1 MPGARA
7 RQPKGRDMTGSAAP
21 PPPDAGDTRHEAGAP
36 SLEAAI
42 GRKVRALRQGLDVTL
57 ADLARSTG
65 LSTGMVSKIE
75 NGQTSPSLST
85 LKALA
90 QALNVPISLFF
101 ADFEERR
108 DCSFVPAGQGV
119 RIDRRGTRAGHVY
132 ELLGH
137 SLRSETRVEPF
148 LITIDEGG
156 EPHATFQHPG
166 HEFIYMLSGRLTYR
180 HGETRYR
187 MGPGDALFFDALA
200 PHGPEA
206 LPELPVRYL
215 SIIVTPPRH

>member
-1 MPGARA
+1 MSDPALPSARRIAPGEEAA
-7 RQPKGRDMTGSAAP
+7 AAESA
-21 PPPDAGDTRHEAGAP
+21 

-42 GRKVRALRQGLDVTL
+42 GRTVRALRQGIDVTL

-65 LSTGMVSKIE
+65 LSVGMVSKIE

-90 QALNVPISLFF
+90 QALNVPISMFF
-101 ADFEERR
+101 QGFEERR

-119 RIDRRGTRAGHVY
+119 RIDRRGTKAGHVY

-137 SLRSETRVEPF
+137 SLRSATKIEPF

-166 HEFIYMLSGRLTYR
+166 HEFIYILSGRLIYR
-180 HGETRYR
+180 HGESRYE

-206 LPELPVRYL
+206 LPDLPARYL
-215 SIIVTPPRH
+215 SIIVTPPRE

>member
-1 MPGARA
+1 MAEIEQVSPG
-7 RQPKGRDMTGSAAP
+7 GGSGAQ
-21 PPPDAGDTRHEAGAP
+21 GEAGP

-42 GRKVRALRQGLDVTL
+42 GRKVRALRQGLDVTIS
-57 ADLARSTG
+57 DLARSTD
-65 LSTGMVSKIE
+65 LSVGMVSKIE

-90 QALNVPISLFF
+90 QALNVPISMFF
-101 ADFEERR
+101 QDFDVRR

-119 RIDRRGTRAGHVY
+119 RIDRRGTKAGHIY

-137 SLRSETRVEPF
+137 SLRSSVQIEPY
-148 LITIDEGG
+148 LITLDESA
-156 EPHATFQHPG
+156 EPHPTFQHPG
-166 HEFIYMLSGRLTYR
+166 HEFIFMLSGRLVYR
-180 HGETRYR
+180 HAESRFE

-206 LPELPVRYL
+206 MPELPARYL
-215 SIIVTPPRH
+215 SIIVTPPPD

>member
-1 MPGARA
+1 MS
-7 RQPKGRDMTGSAAP
+7 GSAPLSP
-21 PPPDAGDTRHEAGAP
+21 PSGGDAQHADSTSA
-36 SLEAAI
+36 LEAAI
-42 GRKVRALRQGLDVTL
+42 GRKVRALRQGIDVTL

-65 LSTGMVSKIE
+65 LSVGMVSKIE

-101 ADFEERR
+101 EDFEERR

-180 HGETRYR
+180 HGERRYE

-206 LPELPVRYL
+206 LPRLPVRYL
-215 SIIVTPPRH
+215 SIIVTPPRA

>member
-1 MPGARA
+1 MAEIDQLSPGSGPGA
-7 RQPKGRDMTGSAAP
+7 QG
-21 PPPDAGDTRHEAGAP
+21 EAGP

-42 GRKVRALRQGLDVTL
+42 GRKVRALRQGLDVTIS
-57 ADLARSTG
+57 DLARSTD
-65 LSTGMVSKIE
+65 LSVGMVSKIE

-90 QALNVPISLFF
+90 QALNVPISMFF
-101 ADFEERR
+101 QDFDVRR

-119 RIDRRGTRAGHVY
+119 RIDRRGTKAGHIY

-137 SLRSETRVEPF
+137 SLRSATQIEPY
-148 LITIDEGG
+148 LITLDESA

-166 HEFIYMLSGRLTYR
+166 HEFIFMLSGRLVYR
-180 HGETRYR
+180 HAESRFE

-206 LPELPVRYL
+206 MPELPARYL
-215 SIIVTPPRH
+215 SIIVTPPPD

>member
-1 MPGARA
+1 VSSPAPSSGRGGARA
-7 RQPKGRDMTGSAAP
+7 PAE
-21 PPPDAGDTRHEAGAP
+21 DAT

-57 ADLARSTG
+57 ADLARSAG
-65 LSTGMVSKIE
+65 LSLGMLSKIE

-90 QALNVPISLFF
+90 QALNVPISIFF
-101 ADFEERR
+101 QDFEERR

-137 SLRSETRVEPF
+137 SLRSATKVEPF
-148 LITIDEGG
+148 LITIDDGG
-156 EPHATFQHPG
+156 EPHPSFQHPG
-166 HEFIYMLSGRLTYR
+166 HEFIYILSGRLIYR
-180 HGETRYR
+180 HGDTRYE

-206 LPELPVRYL
+206 LPELPARYL
-215 SIIVTPPRH
+215 SIIVTPPPE

>member
-1 MPGARA
+1 MAEIEQVSPPEGPGA
-7 RQPKGRDMTGSAAP
+7 QGEPG
-21 PPPDAGDTRHEAGAP
+21 P

-42 GRKVRALRQGLDVTL
+42 GRKVRALRQGLDVTIS
-57 ADLARSTG
+57 DLARSTD
-65 LSTGMVSKIE
+65 LSVGMVSKIE

-90 QALNVPISLFF
+90 QALNVPISIFF
-101 ADFEERR
+101 QDFDVRR

-119 RIDRRGTRAGHVY
+119 RIDRRGTKAGHIY

-137 SLRSETRVEPF
+137 SLRSATQIEPY
-148 LITIDEGG
+148 LITLDESA

-166 HEFIYMLSGRLTYR
+166 HEFIFMLSGRLIYR
-180 HGETRYR
+180 HAESRFE

-206 LPELPVRYL
+206 MPELPARYL
-215 SIIVTPPRH
+215 SIIVTPPPE